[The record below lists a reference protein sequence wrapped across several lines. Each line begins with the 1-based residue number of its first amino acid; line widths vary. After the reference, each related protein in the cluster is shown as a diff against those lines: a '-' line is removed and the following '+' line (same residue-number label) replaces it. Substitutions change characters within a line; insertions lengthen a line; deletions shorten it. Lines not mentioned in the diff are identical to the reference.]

1 MTLISGRP
9 LRGEF
14 ADHAAGNIDFVEG
27 DDAVAALRA
36 QGSRVESMLREWSD
50 GGVAGLRYAE
60 GKWTPRE
67 VIGHLIDDERIFVY
81 RAMCVARGEPLALPG
96 FDEKLYAANAEHE
109 SRTVESLRDEYAV
122 TRAASVAFFSS
133 LSERQWMRKG
143 IVNGYSAS
151 VRGLAFHIAGHE
163 LHHLR
168 ILADKYF
175 TDKRTDPARSLP

>member
-1 MTLISGRP
+1 MTSISGRP

-14 ADHAAGNIDFVEG
+14 ADYAAGDIGFVDG

-36 QGSRVESMLREWSD
+36 QGSRVESMLRGWSD
-50 GGVAGLRYAE
+50 GAVAGLRYAPD
-60 GKWTPRE
+60 KWTARE

-96 FDEKLYAANAEHE
+96 FDEKLYASNAEHE
-109 SRTVESLRDEYAV
+109 SRSVESLRIEYAA
-122 TRAASVAFFSS
+122 TRAATIAFFSS
-133 LSERQWMRKG
+133 LTESQWMRKG

-168 ILADKYF
+168 ILDEKYLSP
-175 TDKRTDPARSLP
+175 RA

>member
-14 ADHAAGNIDFVEG
+14 ADYAAGDIDYVEG

-36 QGSRVESMLREWSD
+36 QGSRVESMLRGWSD
-50 GGVAGLRYAE
+50 GDVAGMRYAP

-109 SRTVESLRDEYAV
+109 SRSVDSLRDEYVA
-122 TRAASVAFFSS
+122 TRAATIAFFDS
-133 LSERQWMRKG
+133 LSEQQWRRQG
-143 IVNGYSAS
+143 TVNGYAAS
-151 VRGLAFHIAGHE
+151 VRGLAFHVAGHE

-168 ILADKYF
+168 VLDEKYGLNGRG
-175 TDKRTDPARSLP
+175 KRI

>member
-9 LRGEF
+9 LPGEF
-14 ADHAAGNIDFVEG
+14 ADHAAGNIAFVEG
-27 DDAVAALRA
+27 DDAVAALRV

-50 GGVAGLRYAE
+50 DAVAGMRYAPD
-60 GKWTPRE
+60 KWTPRE
-67 VIGHLIDDERIFVY
+67 VIGHLIDDERIFLY

-109 SRTVESLRDEYAV
+109 SRSVESLRNEYAA
-122 TRAASVAFFSS
+122 TRAATIAFFDS
-133 LSERQWMRKG
+133 LSEQQWMRKG
-143 IVNGYSAS
+143 IVNGYTAS

-168 ILADKYF
+168 ILDEKY
-175 TDKRTDPARSLP
+175 ALLPRA